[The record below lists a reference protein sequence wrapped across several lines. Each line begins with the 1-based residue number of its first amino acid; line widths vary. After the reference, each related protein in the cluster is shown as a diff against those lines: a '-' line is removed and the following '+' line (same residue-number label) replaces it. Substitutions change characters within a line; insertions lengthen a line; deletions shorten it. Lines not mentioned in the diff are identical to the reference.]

1 MATYAERAK
10 EIMKKYEKFQ
20 GDPISEHSMNL
31 ELAQLAKEQE
41 EYKTQMAYGGKK
53 KMGYGGKKKMEL
65 GGPFDDIFGFKAAG
79 LIGGEGTPIPFRP
92 IDQIEPVVAIT
103 PEGSG
108 GYAERAALMG
118 DNTSTEGPS
127 PVSKVSGLTDESKS
141 TVPKSED
148 MVPADTKGLPAVDV
162 DPKLSTNKSA
172 AIEAIANKEG
182 AEDEAEKVGWRG
194 MAGVAGNMLDLV
206 NAIKDGPQQV
216 NYETMEAPTISGEAA
231 KRDTKQEMDTAY
243 NNMRKASDETS
254 QSSGQRLGRTAAL
267 ESARGIGISRAL
279 NRIQEDIDNRNLQ
292 MKFQTDQINTGII
305 NQQIADQ
312 MAADMAHDFR
322 ISQNV
327 NTIGGAFAAQG
338 AEQNQADQDFINNQR
353 LLAAIRSGI
362 LRDFLIDNNLEI
374 TPKNLENGKDE

>member
-1 MATYAERAK
+1 M
-10 EIMKKYEKFQ
+10 
-20 GDPISEHSMNL
+20 
-31 ELAQLAKEQE
+31 
-41 EYKTQMAYGGKK
+41 
-53 KMGYGGKKKMEL
+53 
-65 GGPFDDIFGFKAAG
+65 
-79 LIGGEGTPIPFRP
+79 PIPLRP
-92 IDQIEPVVAIT
+92 IDQIEPVVSIT

-108 GYAERAALMG
+108 GYAERATMMG

-127 PVSKVSGLTDESKS
+127 PVSKVSGLTGESKS
-141 TVPKSED
+141 TVPKSGD
-148 MVPADTKGLPAVDV
+148 MVPAEGKGLPPVDV
-162 DPKLSTNKSA
+162 TPKLATNKSA
-172 AIEAIANKEG
+172 AIEALANMGG
-182 AEDEAEKVGWRG
+182 AEDVAGGANKVGWRG
-194 MAGVAGNMLDLV
+194 MAGVAGNMIDLV

-254 QSSGQRLGRTAAL
+254 QSSGQRLGRTASL

-292 MKFQTDQINTGII
+292 MEFQTDQINTGII

-338 AEQNQADQDFINNQR
+338 AEQNQADQDFVNNQR
-353 LLAAIRSGI
+353 LLSAIRSGI

-374 TPKNLENGKDE
+374 TPKT